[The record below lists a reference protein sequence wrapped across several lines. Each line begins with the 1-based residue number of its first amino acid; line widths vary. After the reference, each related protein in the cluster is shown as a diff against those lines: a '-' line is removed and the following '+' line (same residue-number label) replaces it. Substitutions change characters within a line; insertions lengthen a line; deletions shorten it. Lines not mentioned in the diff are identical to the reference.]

1 LKIAEAGLALI
12 AAGAVVIAGAGLG
25 CAPRNDSP
33 PPAADRADCRR
44 SGSDPAGVASL
55 EGEFLLQMSAVEG
68 PRAETAA
75 EGTLTLIR
83 RDSASVPFYG
93 WTSIDVE
100 SIGAHRLGDPASR
113 DPSAPGVLVLTG
125 PATEGATGAPAI
137 VLRLGS
143 QANRADIIRFD
154 GAFTALY
161 VRWIEEDGFGG
172 DWASGVRGPE
182 ATGDF
187 CAMRVSPPR

>member
-1 LKIAEAGLALI
+1 MKITEAGLALI
-12 AAGAVVIAGAGLG
+12 AAGAVVIASAGLG

-55 EGEFLLQMSAVEG
+55 EGEFSLQMSAAKG
-68 PRAETAA
+68 PRIGSEA
-75 EGTLTLIR
+75 EGGLTLLR
-83 RDSASVPFYG
+83 RDSTTVPFYG
-93 WTSIDVE
+93 WTSVDLE
-100 SIGAHRLGDPASR
+100 QIGAQRLGDPGSR
-113 DPSAPGVLVLTG
+113 DRLAPGVLVLESDAASDSTG
-125 PATEGATGAPAI
+125 PPAI